1 MKYEVLCV
9 KEDDNFIK
17 IKIRNDDI
25 EKKIELY
32 IFSVIEMVKV
42 IGV

>member
-9 KEDDNFIK
+9 KEDDNLVI